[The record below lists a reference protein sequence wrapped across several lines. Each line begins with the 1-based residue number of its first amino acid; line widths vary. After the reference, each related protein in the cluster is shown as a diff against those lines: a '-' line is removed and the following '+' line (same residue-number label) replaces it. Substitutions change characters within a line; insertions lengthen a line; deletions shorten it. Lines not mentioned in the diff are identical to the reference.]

1 LTEEIERLME
11 AYKERKTE
19 IANRI
24 KEFQETLNQSDERI
38 FAELCFCICTPQTKA
53 TLCWEAVSALMEN
66 GLLYAGTREQM
77 VPFLKKVRFYNNKAE
92 YILEARKL
100 FTKDGKLQI
109 KKVIRSF
116 DNVSCLRDWLK
127 GEVKGMGM
135 KEASHFLRNI
145 GLGKDTAILDRH
157 ILKNLKKF
165 GVIEEI
171 PKNLLKEAYD
181 EIESKMRAFSKRIG
195 IPLDEI
201 DLLLWSMETG
211 IVFK

>member
-1 LTEEIERLME
+1 ME

-195 IPLDEI
+195 IPLDEL

>member
-1 LTEEIERLME
+1 LTEEIKGLIE
-11 AYKERKTE
+11 AYEERRTE

-24 KEFQETLNQSDERI
+24 KEFQETLNQSDERV

-53 TLCWEAVSALMEN
+53 TLCWEAISALMEN
-66 GLLYAGTREQM
+66 GLLYAGKREQM
-77 VPFLKKVRFYNNKAE
+77 APFLKKVRFYNHKAE

-100 FTKDGKLQI
+100 FTKNGKLQI
-109 KKVIRSF
+109 KKFLTSF
-116 DNVSCLRDWLK
+116 DNVLCLRNWLK
-127 GEVKGMGM
+127 EEVKGIGM
-135 KEASHFLRNI
+135 KEASHFLRNV

-157 ILKNLKKF
+157 ILKKLKKF

-171 PKNLLKEAYD
+171 PKNLPKKAYD
-181 EIESKMRAFSKRIG
+181 EIESKMRTLSKKVG
-195 IPLDEI
+195 IPLDEL

>member
-1 LTEEIERLME
+1 MTEEIERLIE
-11 AYKERKTE
+11 AYRKRRTE

-24 KEFQETLNQSDERI
+24 REFQETLNQSDERV
-38 FAELCFCICTPQTKA
+38 FAELCFCLCTPQTKA
-53 TLCWEAVSALMEN
+53 TLCWEAISTLMEN

-100 FTKDGKLQI
+100 LTKDGKLQI
-109 KKVIRSF
+109 KKFIESF
-116 DNVSCLRDWLK
+116 HNASCLRDWLTE
-127 GEVKGMGM
+127 EVKGIGM

-145 GLGKDTAILDRH
+145 GLGRDMAILDRH
-157 ILKNLKKF
+157 ILKTLKKL

-171 PKNLLKEAYD
+171 PKNLPKKAYD
-181 EIESKMRAFSKRIG
+181 EMELKMRAFSRKIG
-195 IPLDEI
+195 IPLDEL

>member
-1 LTEEIERLME
+1 ME

-38 FAELCFCICTPQTKA
+38 FAELCFCIYTPQTKA

-195 IPLDEI
+195 IPLDEL

>member
-1 LTEEIERLME
+1 LTEEMKRLME
-11 AYKERKTE
+11 AYRERKTE

-24 KEFQETLNQSDERI
+24 REFQETLNQSDERI

-53 TLCWEAVSALMEN
+53 TLGWKAISALMEN

-77 VPFLKKVRFYNNKAE
+77 VPFLKNVRFYNNKAE

-100 FTKDGKLQI
+100 FAKNGKLQI
-109 KKVIRSF
+109 KKVIKSF

-127 GEVKGMGM
+127 GEVKGIGM

-145 GLGKDTAILDRH
+145 GLGKDMTILDRH

-171 PKNLLKEAYD
+171 PKNLPKKAYN
-181 EIESKMRAFSKRIG
+181 EIESKMRVFSRKIG
-195 IPLDEI
+195 IPLDEL
-201 DLLLWSMETG
+201 DLLLWFMETG